1 MTVEQEYNYT
11 PLPEPIAI
19 SKQKWPEGT
28 LPLVATGT
36 LTYNHEPYIRE
47 CLDGILMQKTTFPV
61 RVTIFEDAS
70 TDRTAEIVK
79 EYADKYPGLIFAF
92 CQKENT
98 YGKGDIR
105 RKALGPYMEA
115 RSVAKYIALCE
126 GDDYWTDPM
135 KLQKQVAFLDKNEEY
150 SLCFHNATVD
160 YKDKYKNHSFN
171 KIKRSKDISLK
182 MVIHEWII
190 PTASIIFRN
199 EMIKSPEW
207 ASKIYSGDMI
217 LALMAA
223 KKGKIFYLNDN
234 MSIYRRRF
242 DNESISAMMKNRE
255 KFMAL
260 QYITL
265 LEYYNVETNF
275 SFYKVLHKE
284 INYRLLSLKIKESEN
299 KNWKFHLYSYPKYLA
314 WTVLKKAQRVIS
326 YL

>member
-1 MTVEQEYNYT
+1 MNTDKIYEYK
-11 PLPEPIAI
+11 PLIKPILI
-19 SKQKWPEGT
+19 TEQKWDKDMPA
-28 LPLVATGT
+28 LVYVQV
-36 LTYNHEPYIRE
+36 LTYNHEPYIKDCIE
-47 CLDGILMQKTTFPV
+47 GILMQKTTFPV
-61 RVTIFEDAS
+61 HIVVFEDCS
-70 TDRTAEIVK
+70 TDKTTTILK
-79 EYADKYPGLIFAF
+79 DYQQQYPNLFTMYLQPI
-92 CQKENT
+92 NT
-98 YGKGDIR
+98 YGKDIR
-105 RKALGPYMEA
+105 KEALKPWYDTATKG
-115 RSVAKYIALCE
+115 KYIAKCE

-135 KLQKQVAFLDKNEEY
+135 KLQKQVEFMDKNEEY

-199 EMIKSPEW
+199 EMIESPEW
-207 ASKIYSGDMI
+207 ASKIYSGDMT

-255 KFMAL
+255 KFMVL

-265 LEYYNVETNF
+265 LEYYNIETYF

-284 INYRLLSLKIKESEN
+284 INYRLLSLRIKESEN